1 MEKWERKNI
10 LIFFSDS
17 NIRFSEFMITISSY
31 IIIWEL
37 YYVEVKTDAA
47 SFFFKKDRES

>member
-1 MEKWERKNI
+1 MGEEKYFDF
-10 LIFFSDS
+10 FFSDS

-31 IIIWEL
+31 MYLIWEL

-47 SFFFKKDRES
+47 SKKDRES